1 MKVRSVERP
10 RFSATGKTRW
20 KHPNEAV
27 HNRIAYRVMENMLT
41 YAADGYARG
50 RLVDIGCGSKPWKG
64 LFAEHVDEHI
74 GVDLV
79 PSERDPTAVDIIA
92 GAYEI
97 PLPDG
102 HADTVLITSVLEH
115 LEEPQRAIDETYRLL
130 RPGGHLLVSAPFFWH
145 LHEEPRDFYRFSPY
159 ALRNLLEQAGYEI
172 LELHPLAGAWTTLS
186 IELSYALRRY
196 RRGLARPLVDGVTMF
211 AQWVAGRW
219 DRVDFQPGF
228 SWSHLAIARKPE
240 EDVVATR
247 ESRAG
252 GDVHSHLVLRDAP

>member
-1 MKVRSVERP
+1 MRVRTDARP
-10 RFSATGKTRW
+10 RFSATSKTRW
-20 KHPNEAV
+20 KHPNEAA

-79 PSERDPTAVDIIA
+79 PSDRDPTAVDIIA

-102 HADTVLITSVLEH
+102 YADTVLITSVLEH
-115 LEEPQRAIDETYRLL
+115 LEEPQRAIDETHRLL
-130 RPGGHLLVSAPFFWH
+130 RPGGHLLLSAPFFWH

-196 RRGLARPLVDGVTMF
+196 RRGLAQPLVDGVTMF

-219 DRVDFQPGF
+219 DRIDFQPGF

-240 EDVVATR
+240 EDVAAT
-247 ESRAG
+247 EGRAAAATSTG
-252 GDVHSHLVLRDAP
+252 T